1 MASVI
6 TPPPQ
11 RSFDPWAPQPRR
23 TAQWFVVSGLVHVG
37 LLFLFATVTLTVIQK
52 IEEVRVKVEEE
63 AVPGEEVFEGADSL
77 RDVAGALKPETA
89 LPQRAQA
96 GSPSV
101 QGVRAPELPSVGGFG
116 PKIGGP
122 VVDMAVPVS
131 FGAGGGGIGGL
142 GGRFGEYVGGLR
154 KVGLDVVLVIDTT
167 HSMQFVIDE
176 VRGRLKE
183 FVATLQ
189 RLVPTTRVGIVVFRD
204 KGDDFVVKW
213 TDLSFNTQKLLDFLS
228 TIQAGGG
235 GDWEEAV
242 RDALDTAVHEL
253 KWRKQAKKV
262 IILVGDAP
270 PHPWEVDEVKRIAR
284 EFRQQGGYLSA
295 IDVTQ
300 PSHEIFDRFMWRSLH
315 GSQPYQPAPMPEH
328 YKEVARVFGELAK
341 LGGGEMTQL
350 GNNKALMRTILEL
363 TFGSRW
369 KTEMAKYIKEL
380 M

>member
-1 MASVI
+1 MVD
-6 TPPPQ
+6 TPTGSGKP
-11 RSFDPWAPQPRR
+11 FDPWAPRPRR
-23 TAQWFVVSGLVHVG
+23 TAQWLVVSALAHAG

-52 IEEVRVKVEEE
+52 IEEIRVNVAED
-63 AVPGEEVFEGADSL
+63 AVPGEEVFAGADSL
-77 RDVAGALKPETA
+77 RDVAGALKPEKV

-96 GSPSV
+96 GSPTV
-101 QGVRAPELPSVGGFG
+101 QGARAPELPSLGGFG

-122 VVDMAVPVS
+122 VVDMNVPIS

-167 HSMQFVIDE
+167 SSMQFVIDE
-176 VRGRLKE
+176 VRARLQD

-189 RLVPTTRVGIVVFRD
+189 RLVPPTRVGIVVYRD
-204 KGDDFVVKW
+204 KGDEYVVKW
-213 TDLSFNTQKLLDFLS
+213 TDLSFNTQKLMDFLS
-228 TIQAGGG
+228 TIRAGGG

-242 RDALDTAVHEL
+242 NDALDTAVHEL
-253 KWRKQAKKV
+253 KWRKQSKKV

-270 PHPWEVDEVKRIAR
+270 PHPWDLEDVRRIAR

-300 PSHEIFDRFMWRSLH
+300 PSHEILDRFLWRSLH

-328 YKEVARVFGELAK
+328 YKEVARLFGEIAR

-350 GNNKALMRTILEL
+350 GDNKALMRAILEL

-369 KTEMAKYIKEL
+369 KTEMAKYVKEL
-380 M
+380 L

>member
-1 MASVI
+1 MAHTS
-6 TPPPQ
+6 PAPDKP
-11 RSFDPWAPQPRR
+11 FDPWAPRPRR
-23 TAQWFVVSGLVHVG
+23 TAQWLVISALVHAG
-37 LLFLFATVTLTVIQK
+37 LLFLFATATLTVI
-52 IEEVRVKVEEE
+52 RKVEEIRVKMVE
-63 AVPGEEVFEGADSL
+63 DAVPGEEVFAGADSL
-77 RDVAGALKPETA
+77 RDVAGALKPEKV

-96 GSPSV
+96 GSPAV
-101 QGVRAPELPSVGGFG
+101 QGVRAPELPSLGGFG

-122 VVDMAVPVS
+122 VVDMNVPIS

-176 VRGRLKE
+176 LRSRLKE
-183 FVATLQ
+183 FVATLR
-189 RLVPTTRVGIVVFRD
+189 RLVPTARVGIVVYRD
-204 KGDDFVVKW
+204 KGDDYVVKW

-228 TIQAGGG
+228 TIQASGG

-253 KWRKQAKKV
+253 KWRKQSKKV

-270 PHPWEVDEVKRIAR
+270 PHPWEAEEVRRVAR
-284 EFRQQGGYLSA
+284 EFRQQGGYVST

-300 PSHEIFDRFMWRSLH
+300 PSHEIFDRFLWRSLR

-328 YKEVARVFGELAK
+328 YKEVARVFGDIAK
-341 LGGGEMTQL
+341 IGGGEMTQL

-369 KTEMAKYIKEL
+369 KAEMAKYVKEL
-380 M
+380 L